1 MSNNIKDITSFK
13 PQAEDVFIFDTN
25 VLIKIFYPVMGA
37 ANSTHY
43 INLYKLIHGAKS
55 KVYIS
60 GIQISEFINRCIR
73 FQFKIYSDEHP
84 EVEDFKKDYRETADY
99 RENMDA
105 ILQIAREDI
114 LSKFERINDNF
125 DSMDLDN
132 LFMNSFS
139 YDFNDAFIAE
149 LNRKYKTILVTD
161 DKDYINFLNK
171 LDIVTN
177 NKALLMFRHQK

>member
-1 MSNNIKDITSFK
+1 MDITSFK
-13 PQAEDVFIFDTN
+13 PKGEDVFIFDTN

-43 INLYKLIHGAKS
+43 INLYNLIHKAKS

-60 GIQISEFINRCIR
+60 GIQISEFVNRCIR
-73 FQFKIYSDEHP
+73 FQFSIFSKEHP
-84 EVEDFKKDYRETADY
+84 EIKDFKKDYRETEDY

-105 ILQIAREDI
+105 VLEIVRGDM
-114 LSKFERINDNF
+114 LSGFERINDNF
-125 DSMDLDN
+125 DVMDLDK
-132 LFMNSFS
+132 LFMKSFS

-149 LNRKYKTILVTD
+149 LSRKYNTILVTD
-161 DKDYINFLNK
+161 DMDYINFLEE

-177 NKALLMFRHQK
+177 NRALLMFSGK